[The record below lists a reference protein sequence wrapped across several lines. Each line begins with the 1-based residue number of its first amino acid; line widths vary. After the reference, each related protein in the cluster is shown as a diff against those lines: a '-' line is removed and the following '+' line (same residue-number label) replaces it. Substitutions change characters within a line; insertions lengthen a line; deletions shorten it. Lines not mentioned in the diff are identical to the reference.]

1 LLTKDESDAKQIGS
15 AYRANGHVKS
25 VVLDLADIR
34 ALFDH
39 QLIPIELWLA
49 QKISE
54 WRKRFIG
61 D

>member
-1 LLTKDESDAKQIGS
+1 MSE
-15 AYRANGHVKS
+15 AYFEQ
-25 VVLDLADIR
+25 VVVDPKILRKTDMRGLIE
-34 ALFDH
+34 H

-54 WRKRFIG
+54 WRKRYFG